1 MHQIITIKPSEFL
14 AHLNAPFYGKTH
26 DQNGVAQKS
35 KSTKSWVFTLG
46 NERKDNHLTYK
57 ATRYKGQ
64 TINDPVE
71 VSLNLHGL
79 NSLSDPVYQ
88 TIGTVDERGSLR
100 IQYGLNLNQPRL
112 DIGYETLVW
121 LLSASVNP
129 DFEMPNN
136 LQIMCEA
143 KCARCEKSITNP
155 NSIKLAFG
163 PICRQ
168 ILNRRTKSN
177 LAPYNKSKPAR
188 KPYNP

>member
-14 AHLNAPFYGKTH
+14 THLNAPFYGKTH
-26 DQNGVAQKS
+26 DQNGVAIAS
-35 KSTKSWVFTLG
+35 KCTKSWVFTLG
-46 NERKDNHLTYK
+46 NDRKDNHLTYK

-71 VSLNLHGL
+71 VSLNLHGI
-79 NSLSDPVYQ
+79 NSVLDPVYQ
-88 TIGTVDERGSLR
+88 TIGTVDSKGTLR

-121 LLSASVNP
+121 LLSAAVNP
-129 DFEMPNN
+129 SFEMPNN

-143 KCARCEKSITNP
+143 KCARCEKAITNP

-163 PICRQ
+163 PICRK
-168 ILNRRTKSN
+168 ILNKQKGTSHVT
-177 LAPYNKSKPAR
+177 YNKSKPAR
-188 KPYNP
+188 KGT